1 MRIRHPLIL
10 ASVCLGYFMAVLDS
24 TVVNVALPDMAR
36 SLGTGIAGMQWVVDG
51 YALLFASLMLMAG
64 TLGDRWGNKETFAAG
79 LGLFTL
85 ASGLCGIAP
94 NLGTLIAFRALQGVG
109 AAVQVPASLALL
121 RHHYHDARER
131 AVAIGIWGAAAGGGG
146 GAGARGGG
154 RSRVGGGPVVGGL
167 LTHAWS
173 WRAVFLVNIP
183 VGIVGIFLT
192 LRYVPAVP

>member
-1 MRIRHPLIL
+1 
-10 ASVCLGYFMAVLDS
+10 S

-85 ASGLCGIAP
+85 ASGLCGVAP

-121 RHHYHDARER
+121 RHHYHDPAER
-131 AVAIGIWGAAAGGGG
+131 AEAIGVWAAATGV
-146 GAGARGGG
+146 AVAT
-154 RSRVGGGPVVGGL
+154 GPVLGGI
-167 LTHAWS
+167 LTHAFT
-173 WRAVFLVNIP
+173 WRSVFLVNIP
-183 VGIVGIFLT
+183 VGVAGIVLT
-192 LRYVPAVP
+192 LRHVPPVPRHAEGRLDLMAQALGIAALGALTFGLI